1 MINDSRGTSADT
13 MMREPGVLVSAEA
26 RTPFPTASVSERG
39 GHAGEDV
46 VDNEKC
52 VGGSRVAGP
61 AVGTPSASSSGNADN
76 PVGMMATRI
85 YHAWTDDERAKVI
98 ATYDASGPA
107 AAIRVGKRFGAT
119 RNAVLTMLYEHRSSN
134 GLPKWSDMRRGD
146 LIDALAERGSAST
159 RELAEATKFSL
170 EGVRR
175 VARDLGWVKTTRR
188 PAGRTGGEEHVW
200 SLS

>member
-52 VGGSRVAGP
+52 VGGSRVASP
-61 AVGTPSASSSGNADN
+61 AVGTLSASSSGNADN

-85 YHAWTDDERAKVI
+85 YHAWTDAERAKVI

-107 AAIRVGKRFGAT
+107 AAVRVGKRFGAT
-119 RNAVLTMLYEHRSSN
+119 RNA
-134 GLPKWSDMRRGD
+134 GCFAAW
-146 LIDALAERGSAST
+146 
-159 RELAEATKFSL
+159 REPS
-170 EGVRR
+170 V
-175 VARDLGWVKTTRR
+175 
-188 PAGRTGGEEHVW
+188 
-200 SLS
+200 